1 MKTFFDSC
9 DRSSRGAALMIVL
22 ALVVLLTG
30 LALAYFSRTTT
41 DRQLSQS
48 SYNDTSSDLLA
59 RSALDI
65 VVGTFKREI
74 LDAGTTVTRGN
85 IQPQRSGD
93 DTSIPNLIRRSVRND
108 SISPPGVPSLAS
120 AVSSGPADPMN
131 VKRGEVTSARWNR
144 HYLVP
149 RLNTGNNI
157 DSTPIAAFS
166 APDWVL
172 VTRNGPVAFSA
183 WLDSLKD
190 PSSANNNYV
199 VGRYAF
205 AVYDE
210 GGLLDMSVAGFPS
223 WSGNPD
229 SGCNP
234 APAATP
240 WLVNVG
246 RKGTVGLAD
255 LTALPAS
262 TTTYLQQTQI
272 DKIVGWRNYATSLR
286 TYTNFPA
293 ADPGFSAQASCT
305 IQDSYGTYLLYFGE
319 PPFTFDVTDQPV
331 LISSYPFTSIYP
343 AVNSSRTDQALM
355 TRQELLKLE
364 RSLDNPPGQFS
375 QNVLQHMGT
384 FSRERNRP
392 APDWPY
398 LQNNLSEGRFC
409 LSNLDMVKPNPDG
422 CMHHGKGKGQGK
434 SRGRGHLCG
443 TEEDLANLF
452 GLKWIKSSV
461 LGRDPNGHSQP
472 GHWRYIGHNGPW
484 HDPNPNAIDHIPPFR
499 GPNHQNDFFQI
510 LDYAL
515 FRVDYG
521 ITGDADPTHRSKSF
535 AIGASLIDQYDS
547 GSDCSGPT
555 SEGCDLDTNLTG
567 NDRKYQ
573 THTTVIDYGGGNLA
587 YGMEPNRTGPNGDSV
602 NGDDP
607 YDPNPS
613 GNNPHRPQFAPD
625 PILSTQVV
633 SRAFSTAGEFGY
645 GIDSSPSGVTAGL
658 PTLKFWDSST
668 GFQYA
673 PVLDFFGYNPVSS
686 AYPRA
691 GVVNLYTRN
700 EPVIAAMLQSALKN
714 DTVTTPPASVISAS
728 EATQA
733 AHSIVCETQWV
744 LTGINPAGC
753 SSPLGAAV
761 TQADRTRA
769 IAGRLAARAFRDVPT
784 LATSDD
790 TKGAV
795 VRALAEMG
803 QTRTWNLFIDVIAQT
818 GHYGPNAQGLTDFI
832 LEGEKRYW
840 LHVALGRDL
849 VRADG
854 ITPCQPGDSGCQVDV
869 LGTQLEEVIE

>member
-1 MKTFFDSC
+1 MKTLFYFR
-9 DRSSRGAALMIVL
+9 DRSSKGAALMIVL

-30 LALAYFSRTTT
+30 ITLAYFSRTTT
-41 DRQLSQS
+41 ERRLAQS
-48 SYNDTSSDLLA
+48 SYNDTSADLFA
-59 RSALDI
+59 RSALDV
-65 VVGTFKREI
+65 VVGDLKQEI
-74 LDAGTTVTRGN
+74 LTAGTNVTASN
-85 IQPQRSGD
+85 IQPQRSGGD
-93 DTSIPNLIRRSVRND
+93 ASIPNLIRRSARND
-108 SISPPGVPSLAS
+108 AIPAPGVSSLAS
-120 AVSSGPADPMN
+120 AISSGPADPN
-131 VKRGEVTSARWNR
+131 NPQRGEIRSARWNS

-149 RLNTGNNI
+149 RLNTGTNI
-157 DSTPIAAFS
+157 DSTPIANFT

-172 VTRNGPVAFSA
+172 VTRAGPTAFSG
-183 WLDSLKD
+183 WDNSLKD
-190 PSSANNNYV
+190 PVITNINYV

-210 GGLLDMSVAGFPS
+210 GGLLDMSLAGFPS
-223 WSGNPD
+223 WSGSPD
-229 SGCNP
+229 SSCNP

-246 RKGTVGLAD
+246 RKGTVALAD
-255 LTALPAS
+255 LTALG
-262 TTTYLQQTQI
+262 TYAPPQTQI
-272 DKIVGWRNYATSLR
+272 DNIVGWRNYATSLR
-286 TYTNFPA
+286 TFTNFPNG
-293 ADPGFSAQASCT
+293 DPGFLGQTSCT

-331 LISSYPFTSIYP
+331 PIPNYPFSSIYP
-343 AVNSSRTDQALM
+343 AVSSSRTDQALM
-355 TRQELLKLE
+355 TRQELLRL
-364 RSLDNPPGQFS
+364 RSSLGFS
-375 QNVLQHMGT
+375 QNVLQYMGT

-398 LQNNLSEGRFC
+398 LRNNLSEGRFC
-409 LSNLDMVKPNPDG
+409 FSNLDMVKPNPDG
-422 CMHHGKGKGQGK
+422 CAHHGKGKGQGK

-461 LGRDPNGHSQP
+461 LGPGPNGNPQP
-472 GHWRYIGHNGPW
+472 GRWRYIGHNGPW

-547 GSDCSGPT
+547 GSDCSG
-555 SEGCDLDTNLTG
+555 SDNEGCDLDLNLTG

-573 THTTVIDYGGGNLA
+573 THTTIVDYGGGTLA
-587 YGMEPNRTGPNGDSV
+587 YGMEPNRTGPNGDSG
-602 NGDDP
+602 NGDDLWLGP
-607 YDPNPS
+607 CTSTQS
-613 GNNPHRPQFAPD
+613 GNNPHRPCGAPT
-625 PILSTQVV
+625 PNPNTPTQVV
-633 SRAFSTAGEFGY
+633 SRGFTTAGEFGY
-645 GIDSSPSGVTAGL
+645 GIDSSPSGVSAGV
-658 PTLKFWDSST
+658 PTLKLWDST
-668 GFQYA
+668 ANFQYA
-673 PVLDFFGYNPVSS
+673 PVLDFFSYNPVSS

-691 GVVNLYTRN
+691 GIVNLYTKD

-714 DTVTTPPASVISAS
+714 DTVSTPPASVISAS

-744 LTGINPAGC
+744 LTGTNPAGC
-753 SSPLGAAV
+753 SSPLGVAV
-761 TQADRTRA
+761 TQTDRTRA
-769 IAGRLAARAFRDVPT
+769 IAGRLAARAFRDVPS

-790 TKGAV
+790 TKGAI

-803 QTRTWNLFIDVIAQT
+803 QTRTWNLLIDVIAQT

-832 LEGEKRYW
+832 PEGEKRYW

-849 VRADG
+849 VQADG
-854 ITPCQPGDSGCQVDV
+854 ITPCQPGDTGCRVDV